1 MILPALD
8 LLRPM
13 LQPAGTSNGP
23 LPSAPSSASKD
34 VSAERNRAPNKAAKI
49 NWLMIDYDQ
58 MTVLQK

>member
-1 MILPALD
+1 MSQPGGALND
-8 LLRPM
+8 
-13 LQPAGTSNGP
+13 P
-23 LPSAPSSASKD
+23 LPSASSGSKD